1 MSINSDEPVIIG
13 EEDSM
18 EELNNN
24 SEEKVLSDSQSESV
38 QSDSSAKNRKLGDQP
53 TFVDRFDI
61 AISETRV
68 DIAETGETMWMWR
81 AKASSGEECVSGTI
95 FDAVMGCI
103 EKVTGGEI

>member
-1 MSINSDEPVIIG
+1 MSINSENEEPVILG
-13 EEDSM
+13 KEDSM

-24 SEEKVLSDSQSESV
+24 SEEKVL
-38 QSDSSAKNRKLGDQP
+38 GDQP

-61 AISETRV
+61 EIGETRV
-68 DIAETGETMWMWR
+68 DIAETGETTWMWR
-81 AKASSGEECVSGTI
+81 AKASTGEECVSGTI